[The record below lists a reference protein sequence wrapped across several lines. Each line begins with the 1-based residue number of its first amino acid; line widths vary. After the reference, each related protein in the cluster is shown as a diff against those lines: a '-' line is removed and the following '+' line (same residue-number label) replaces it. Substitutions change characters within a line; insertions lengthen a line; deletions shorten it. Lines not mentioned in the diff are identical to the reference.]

1 MMQDLRLILI
11 IVGAIAIIALLV
23 HGFWTSRKERSSMFR
38 DRPLKRMK
46 SKRDDDSY
54 DEDVEDDEGVGEVR
68 VHRVNHAP
76 ANAQEHEVAR
86 PSPQH
91 QYQPPYASAQ
101 PRQPVQQPPE
111 AQVPPQHAP
120 RPPAN
125 AQEHEVA
132 RPSPQHQY
140 QPPYASA
147 QPRQPVQQPPEA
159 QVPPQHAPRPAQPVQ
174 QPAYQ
179 PQPEQPLQQPVSPQV
194 ASAPQ
199 PVHSAPQPAQQAF
212 QPAEPVA
219 APQPEPVAEPAP
231 VMDKPKR
238 KEAVIIM
245 NVAAH
250 HGSELNGEL
259 LLNSIQQAGFIFGDM
274 NIYHRHLSPDGSGP
288 ALFSLANM
296 VKPGTFD
303 PEMKDF
309 TTPGVTIFMQVP
321 SYGDEL
327 QNFKLMLQSA
337 QHIADEV
344 GGVVLD
350 DQRRMMTPQ
359 KLREYQDIIREVK
372 DANA

>member
-1 MMQDLRLILI
+1 MSKCLPWWQGVRTTENIMMQDLRLILI

-54 DEDVEDDEGVGEVR
+54 DDDVEEDEGVGEVR

-76 ANAQEHEVAR
+76 GQPQEHDAPR
-86 PSPQH
+86 QPPQH

-101 PRQPVQQPPE
+101 PRSAAPPQAPAAPVQQPAPPVPQPQPVQPPASPVQQPP
-111 AQVPPQHAP
+111 QAP
-120 RPPAN
+120 
-125 AQEHEVA
+125 
-132 RPSPQHQY
+132 
-140 QPPYASA
+140 
-147 QPRQPVQQPPEA
+147 QPV
-159 QVPPQHAPRPAQPVQ
+159 AQPVQ
-174 QPAYQ
+174 PAT
-179 PQPEQPLQQPVSPQV
+179 
-194 ASAPQ
+194 
-199 PVHSAPQPAQQAF
+199 AQTL
-212 QPAEPVA
+212 QPAEPVVET
-219 APQPEPVAEPAP
+219 EPVREETP
-231 VMDKPKR
+231 VVEKPQR

-250 HGSELNGEL
+250 HGSELNGEV
-259 LLNSIQQAGFIFGDM
+259 LLNSIQQSGFKFGDM
-274 NIYHRHLSPDGSGP
+274 NIFHRHLSPDGSGP

-296 VKPGTFD
+296 VNPGTFD
-303 PEMKDF
+303 PEMTDF

-321 SYGDEL
+321 SYGDAL

-359 KLREYQDIIREVK
+359 KLREYQDRIREVM

>member
-76 ANAQEHEVAR
+76 ANAQEHEAAR

-111 AQVPPQHAP
+111 AQV
-120 RPPAN
+120 
-125 AQEHEVA
+125 
-132 RPSPQHQY
+132 
-140 QPPYASA
+140 
-147 QPRQPVQQPPEA
+147 
-159 QVPPQHAPRPAQPVQ
+159 
-174 QPAYQ
+174 
-179 PQPEQPLQQPVSPQV
+179 QQPVSPQV
-194 ASAPQ
+194 APAPQ

>member
-46 SKRDDDSY
+46 SSRDDD
-54 DEDVEDDEGVGEVR
+54 DTEDDITGSDDDGVGEVR
-68 VHRVNHAP
+68 VHRVNTAP
-76 ANAQEHEVAR
+76 GAAHGEHEAPR
-86 PSPQH
+86 APQH

-101 PRQPVQQPPE
+101 PRQPAPQPVEEPVRQPPQPPVQQQP
-111 AQVPPQHAP
+111 AAPQP
-120 RPPAN
+120 V
-125 AQEHEVA
+125 Q
-132 RPSPQHQY
+132 Q
-140 QPPYASA
+140 
-147 QPRQPVQQPPEA
+147 QPVQQP
-159 QVPPQHAPRPAQPVQ
+159 VQ
-174 QPAYQ
+174 
-179 PQPEQPLQQPVSPQV
+179 QQPVHQPQQ
-194 ASAPQ
+194 Q
-199 PVHSAPQPAQQAF
+199 PVHVQPAPQPA
-212 QPAEPVA
+212 PAPHVE
-219 APQPEPVAEPAP
+219 PEPVAEPEP
-231 VMDKPKR
+231 VVEKPQR

-250 HGSELNGEL
+250 HGSHLNGDV
-259 LLNSIQQAGFIFGDM
+259 LLNSIQQAGFKFGDM
-274 NIYHRHLSPDGSGP
+274 NIFHRHLSPDGSGP

-296 VKPGTFD
+296 VNPGTFD
-303 PEMKDF
+303 PEMTGDF
-309 TTPGVTIFMQVP
+309 VTPGVTIFMQVP

-359 KLREYQDIIREVK
+359 KLREYQDRIREVK
-372 DANA
+372 EANA

>member
-101 PRQPVQQPPE
+101 PVQ
-111 AQVPPQHAP
+111 
-120 RPPAN
+120 
-125 AQEHEVA
+125 
-132 RPSPQHQY
+132 
-140 QPPYASA
+140 
-147 QPRQPVQQPPEA
+147 
-159 QVPPQHAPRPAQPVQ
+159 QPVQ

-350 DQRRMMTPQ
+350 DQ
-359 KLREYQDIIREVK
+359 
-372 DANA
+372 

>member
-76 ANAQEHEVAR
+76 ANAQEHEAAR

-101 PRQPVQQPPE
+101 PRQPVQPPPE
-111 AQVPPQHAP
+111 AQVSPQHAP
-120 RPPAN
+120 
-125 AQEHEVA
+125 H
-132 RPSPQHQY
+132 
-140 QPPYASA
+140 SA
-147 QPRQPVQQPPEA
+147 HPVQQP
-159 QVPPQHAPRPAQPVQ
+159 QPVQ
-174 QPAYQ
+174 QPAYP
-179 PQPEQPLQQPVSPQV
+179 PQPEQPVASQV
-194 ASAPQ
+194 QSAPQ
-199 PVHSAPQPAQQAF
+199 PTQPAPQPAQQAF
-212 QPAEPVA
+212 QTAEPVA
-219 APQPEPVAEPAP
+219 APQPEPVAEPVP

-250 HGSELNGEL
+250 HGNELNGEL

>member
-76 ANAQEHEVAR
+76 ANAQEHEA
-86 PSPQH
+86 
-91 QYQPPYASAQ
+91 
-101 PRQPVQQPPE
+101 
-111 AQVPPQHAP
+111 
-120 RPPAN
+120 
-125 AQEHEVA
+125 A

-194 ASAPQ
+194 APAPQ
-199 PVHSAPQPAQQAF
+199 PVHS
-212 QPAEPVA
+212 
-219 APQPEPVAEPAP
+219 AEPAP

>member
-76 ANAQEHEVAR
+76 ANAQEHEAAR

-91 QYQPPYASAQ
+91 QSQPPYASAQ
-101 PRQPVQQPPE
+101 PRQPVQPP
-111 AQVPPQHAP
+111 
-120 RPPAN
+120 
-125 AQEHEVA
+125 
-132 RPSPQHQY
+132 
-140 QPPYASA
+140 
-147 QPRQPVQQPPEA
+147 
-159 QVPPQHAPRPAQPVQ
+159 
-174 QPAYQ
+174 
-179 PQPEQPLQQPVSPQV
+179 PEQPLQQPVSPKV

>member
-1 MMQDLRLILI
+1 MMR
-11 IVGAIAIIALLV
+11 AL
-23 HGFWTSRKERSSMFR
+23 
-38 DRPLKRMK
+38 
-46 SKRDDDSY
+46 
-54 DEDVEDDEGVGEVR
+54 EVR

-76 ANAQEHEVAR
+76 ANAQEHEAAR

-120 RPPAN
+120 
-125 AQEHEVA
+125 H
-132 RPSPQHQY
+132 
-140 QPPYASA
+140 
-147 QPRQPVQQPPEA
+147 
-159 QVPPQHAPRPAQPVQ
+159 PAQPVQ

-194 ASAPQ
+194 APAPQ

>member
-101 PRQPVQQPPE
+101 PVQ
-111 AQVPPQHAP
+111 
-120 RPPAN
+120 
-125 AQEHEVA
+125 
-132 RPSPQHQY
+132 
-140 QPPYASA
+140 
-147 QPRQPVQQPPEA
+147 
-159 QVPPQHAPRPAQPVQ
+159 QPVQ

-219 APQPEPVAEPAP
+219 APQPEPVAEPTP

>member
-54 DEDVEDDEGVGEVR
+54 DEDVEEDEGVGEVR

-76 ANAQEHEVAR
+76 ANAQEHETAR

-111 AQVPPQHAP
+111 AQVPPQYAQ
-120 RPPAN
+120 RP
-125 AQEHEVA
+125 V
-132 RPSPQHQY
+132 
-140 QPPYASA
+140 
-147 QPRQPVQQPPEA
+147 QPVQQP
-159 QVPPQHAPRPAQPVQ
+159 QPV
-174 QPAYQ
+174 
-179 PQPEQPLQQPVSPQV
+179 
-194 ASAPQ
+194 PQ
-199 PVHSAPQPAQQAF
+199 PVYP
-212 QPAEPVA
+212 
-219 APQPEPVAEPAP
+219 PQPEPVAEPAP

-250 HGSELNGEL
+250 HGSELNGEV

>member
-46 SKRDDDSY
+46 SRRDDDELD

-68 VHRVNHAP
+68 VHKVNNAP
-76 ANAQEHEVAR
+76 KAGGEQDASRQH
-86 PSPQH
+86 PQH

-101 PRQPVQQPPE
+101 PRP
-111 AQVPPQHAP
+111 
-120 RPPAN
+120 
-125 AQEHEVA
+125 
-132 RPSPQHQY
+132 
-140 QPPYASA
+140 
-147 QPRQPVQQPPEA
+147 
-159 QVPPQHAPRPAQPVQ
+159 
-174 QPAYQ
+174 
-179 PQPEQPLQQPVSPQV
+179 
-194 ASAPQ
+194 SAP
-199 PVHSAPQPAQQAF
+199 PV
-212 QPAEPVA
+212 QPAEPPHYAPQPHSQPQQPERPPVQA
-219 APQPEPVAEPAP
+219 PAFEQQPVRPVHQPQPQHQPQVHEPAPQPEPEPVVEAP
-231 VMDKPKR
+231 VEKPQR
-238 KEAVIIM
+238 KETVIIM

-250 HGSELNGEL
+250 HGSALNGEV
-259 LLNSIQQAGFIFGDM
+259 LLNSILQAGFKFGDM
-274 NIYHRHLSPDGSGP
+274 NIFHRHLSPDGSGP

-296 VKPGTFD
+296 VNPGTFD
-303 PEMKDF
+303 VDTMGEMA
-309 TTPGVTIFMQVP
+309 TPGVTIFMQVP

-359 KLREYQDIIREVK
+359 KLREYQDRIREVK

>member
-101 PRQPVQQPPE
+101 PVQ
-111 AQVPPQHAP
+111 
-120 RPPAN
+120 
-125 AQEHEVA
+125 
-132 RPSPQHQY
+132 
-140 QPPYASA
+140 
-147 QPRQPVQQPPEA
+147 
-159 QVPPQHAPRPAQPVQ
+159 QPVQ

-231 VMDKPKR
+231 VTDKPKR

>member
-46 SKRDDDSY
+46 SSRDDDDSEY
-54 DEDVEDDEGVGEVR
+54 DIDGSDDDGVGEVR
-68 VHRVNHAP
+68 VHRVNTAP
-76 ANAQEHEVAR
+76 GAAHGEHEAPR
-86 PSPQH
+86 TAQH

-101 PRQPVQQPPE
+101 PRQQAPQPVEEPVRQPPQQPVQQQPAAP
-111 AQVPPQHAP
+111 QPVPQ
-120 RPPAN
+120 
-125 AQEHEVA
+125 
-132 RPSPQHQY
+132 
-140 QPPYASA
+140 
-147 QPRQPVQQPPEA
+147 QPVQQPVPQQPA
-159 QVPPQHAPRPAQPVQ
+159 QQQPAQPVQ
-174 QPAYQ
+174 QAP
-179 PQPEQPLQQPVSPQV
+179 QQPVHVQL
-194 ASAPQ
+194 
-199 PVHSAPQPAQQAF
+199 APQPA
-212 QPAEPVA
+212 PAPRVE
-219 APQPEPVAEPAP
+219 PEPVAEPEP
-231 VMDKPKR
+231 VVEKPQR

-250 HGSELNGEL
+250 HGSHLNGDV
-259 LLNSIQQAGFIFGDM
+259 LLNSIQQAGFKFGDM
-274 NIYHRHLSPDGSGP
+274 NIFHRHLSPDGSGP

-296 VKPGTFD
+296 VNPGTFD
-303 PEMKDF
+303 PEMTGDF
-309 TTPGVTIFMQVP
+309 VTPGVTIFMQVP

-359 KLREYQDIIREVK
+359 KLREYQDRIREVK
-372 DANA
+372 EANA

>member
-101 PRQPVQQPPE
+101 PVQ
-111 AQVPPQHAP
+111 
-120 RPPAN
+120 
-125 AQEHEVA
+125 
-132 RPSPQHQY
+132 
-140 QPPYASA
+140 
-147 QPRQPVQQPPEA
+147 
-159 QVPPQHAPRPAQPVQ
+159 QPVQ
-174 QPAYQ
+174 QPAYP

>member
-76 ANAQEHEVAR
+76 ANAQEHEAAR

-91 QYQPPYASAQ
+91 QYQPPYAS
-101 PRQPVQQPPE
+101 
-111 AQVPPQHAP
+111 
-120 RPPAN
+120 
-125 AQEHEVA
+125 
-132 RPSPQHQY
+132 
-140 QPPYASA
+140 
-147 QPRQPVQQPPEA
+147 
-159 QVPPQHAPRPAQPVQ
+159 AQPVQ

-194 ASAPQ
+194 APAPQ

>member
-46 SKRDDDSY
+46 SSRDDDDS
-54 DEDVEDDEGVGEVR
+54 EDDIDGSDDDGVGEVR
-68 VHRVNHAP
+68 VHRVNTAP
-76 ANAQEHEVAR
+76 GVGHGEHEAPR
-86 PSPQH
+86 PSQH

-101 PRQPVQQPPE
+101 PRQPAPQPVEEPVRQPPQQTVYQQPAAPQPVQQ
-111 AQVPPQHAP
+111 
-120 RPPAN
+120 
-125 AQEHEVA
+125 
-132 RPSPQHQY
+132 
-140 QPPYASA
+140 
-147 QPRQPVQQPPEA
+147 QPVQQPV
-159 QVPPQHAPRPAQPVQ
+159 QQQPAQPVH
-174 QPAYQ
+174 QP
-179 PQPEQPLQQPVSPQV
+179 QQPVHV
-194 ASAPQ
+194 Q
-199 PVHSAPQPAQQAF
+199 PAPQPA
-212 QPAEPVA
+212 PAPHVEPEPLVE
-219 APQPEPVAEPAP
+219 PEPVVE
-231 VMDKPKR
+231 KPQR

-250 HGSELNGEL
+250 HGSHLNGDV
-259 LLNSIQQAGFIFGDM
+259 LLNSIQQAGFKFGDM
-274 NIYHRHLSPDGSGP
+274 NIFHRHLSPDGSGP

-296 VKPGTFD
+296 VNPGTFD
-303 PEMKDF
+303 PEMTGDF
-309 TTPGVTIFMQVP
+309 VTPGVTIFMQVP

-359 KLREYQDIIREVK
+359 KLREYQDRIREVK
-372 DANA
+372 EANA